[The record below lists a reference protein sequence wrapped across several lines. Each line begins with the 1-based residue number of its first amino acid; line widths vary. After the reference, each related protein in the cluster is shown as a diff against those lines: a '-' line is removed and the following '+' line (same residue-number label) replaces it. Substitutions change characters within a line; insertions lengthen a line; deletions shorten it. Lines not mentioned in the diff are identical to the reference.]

1 MKLEKV
7 VYMEEWMDVR
17 KTLPEMANSKLVNV
31 GREKSNFEKK
41 TFPSQQLKQK
51 LLIPFQVLDW
61 F

>member
-1 MKLEKV
+1 MDGW
-7 VYMEEWMDVR
+7 MNEWMDVR

-51 LLIPFQVLDW
+51 LLIPFQVVDW